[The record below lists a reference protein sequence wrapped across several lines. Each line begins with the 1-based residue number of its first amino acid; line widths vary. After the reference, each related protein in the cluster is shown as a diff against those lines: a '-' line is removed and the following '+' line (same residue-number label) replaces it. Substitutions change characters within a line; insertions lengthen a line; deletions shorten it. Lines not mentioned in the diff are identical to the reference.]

1 MDREWELDAT
11 LRRFLPSGSVRSAV
25 TCRADGRRGVVP
37 RRVAGIRRATAR
49 ADLDLCDGDGRGGG
63 DGASRS
69 NGDGRTDL
77 ILTLSWVT
85 TAVWWWWGGGG
96 RCGLGTVAGKPGW
109 MG

>member
-1 MDREWELDAT
+1 M
-11 LRRFLPSGSVRSAV
+11 PRSAASWGAEGRREFWRV
-25 TCRADGRRGVVP
+25 RPATSCRAEGRRGVPV
-37 RRVAGIRRATAR
+37 RQAAGFWRATAR
-49 ADLDLCDGDGRGGG
+49 TDLSDG

-96 RCGLGTVAGKPGW
+96 RCGLGTVEGKPGW